1 MGRGSGS
8 FARAVIAFGVI
19 PIAYSL
25 TMWVMLHSPAPRGDY
40 GGPVLTGL
48 ALAFSAAVMW
58 VGRPVAR
65 EFLDGT
71 FGQTRA
77 WGGAVVALAAVL
89 TFLTCATVARFV
101 LDGFAI
107 SADEL
112 AYIFQAQ
119 TYAEGRLWA
128 DPPPMAAALQFP
140 HLWNVNGKWVSQY
153 LPGWPIIMT
162 PAAALQAPL
171 WLVNPLL
178 AAASVATFFAL
189 ARQYVGRE
197 TAWIGLALLVGSAFF
212 LMTYGSYFNH
222 GLTTLAG
229 LAFALFGCRYGREG
243 RVRDALLAGA
253 CIGVMGLTR
262 PQNALIFAAPF
273 VVFVA
278 STRDRRPGLLWFG
291 LGGAPFLAA
300 LLAYDAVMTGNPL
313 KPVQAMM
320 VREPVGIPTGRGFKR
335 VIQRLFRLPEW
346 TSPVLFFGWAAA
358 CLLAL
363 KRRSFDFTDW
373 IMPVTFVALLFYGG
387 QGGPQYGSRYFFEA
401 WPFAILTGLKVI
413 EPLLK
418 DTTKPGAA
426 SWIASALL
434 AAATLQLAYIPP
446 RMLREHQLI
455 EKAQAPYVATAGLK
469 HALVLFRKGVDFRQI
484 IAADFLRNTP
494 HVERQDVIYALDLGP
509 KNKELL
515 AAYPGRTVFLWDSG
529 VLSPLNPTTTATQA
543 GRTESRRPGNSGRGD
558 AR

>member
-1 MGRGSGS
+1 MGRGSSS
-8 FARAVIAFGVI
+8 FWRAVVAFGVI
-19 PIAYSL
+19 PILYSL
-25 TMWVMLHSPAPRGDY
+25 TMWVMLRSPAPRADY

-48 ALAFSAAVMW
+48 ALVFSAAVMW

-65 EFLDGT
+65 EFLDRA

-77 WGGAVVALAAVL
+77 WGGAIVAIAAAL
-89 TFLTCATVARFV
+89 TFLACAAVARFV
-101 LDGFAI
+101 LEGFAI

-112 AYIFQAQ
+112 AYIFQAR

-140 HLWNVNGKWVSQY
+140 HLWNVDGKWVSQY
-153 LPGWPIIMT
+153 LPGWSIIMT

-171 WLVNPLL
+171 WLVNPLI
-178 AAASVATFFAL
+178 AAASFATFFAL

-197 TAWIGLALLVGSAFF
+197 TAWIGLAVLVGAAFF

-229 LAFALFGCRYGREG
+229 LAFALFGCRYWRDG

-262 PQNALIFAAPF
+262 PQNALAFAAPF
-273 VVFVA
+273 IVFLA
-278 STRDRRPGLLWFG
+278 LARDRRAGLLWFG

-300 LLAYDAVMTGNPL
+300 LLAYDWAMTGHPL
-313 KPVQAMM
+313 KPVQVMM
-320 VREPVGIPTGRGFKR
+320 VREPVGVPTELGFKR

-346 TSPVLFFGWAAA
+346 TSPVLLFGWAAA
-358 CLLAL
+358 FLVML
-363 KRRSFDFTDW
+363 RRRRFDFTDL

-387 QGGPQYGSRYFFEA
+387 QGGPQFGSRYFFEA
-401 WPFAILTGLKVI
+401 WPFAVLTVLKAV

-418 DTTKPGAA
+418 DTAKPGLA
-426 SWIASALL
+426 SWVASGL
-434 AAATLQLAYIPP
+434 AATVALQLAYIPP
-446 RMLREHQLI
+446 RMLREHQVV
-455 EKAQAPYVATAGLK
+455 EETQAPYRATAGLK
-469 HALVLFRKGVDFRQI
+469 HAMLLFRDGDGFRQI
-484 IAADFLRNTP
+484 IPADFLRNTP

-509 KNKELL
+509 KNGELL
-515 AAYPGRTVFLWDSG
+515 AAYPGRTAYVWRDRALA
-529 VLSPLNPTTTATQA
+529 PLNSATAA
-543 GRTESRRPGNSGRGD
+543 PGKAARP
-558 AR
+558 AH

>member
-1 MGRGSGS
+1 LGRGSGS
-8 FARAVIAFGVI
+8 FARAAIAFGVI
-19 PIAYSL
+19 PALYSL
-25 TMWVMLHSPAPRGDY
+25 TMWAMLRSPAPRADY
-40 GGPVLTGL
+40 GGPVLTGV

-65 EFLDGT
+65 EALERA
-71 FGQTRA
+71 FGRSRA
-77 WGGAVVALAAVL
+77 WGGAAVALAAAL
-89 TFLTCATVARFV
+89 TFLVCATVGRVV
-101 LDGFAI
+101 LDGFPV

-140 HLWNVNGKWVSQY
+140 HLWNLNGKWVSQY
-153 LPGWPIIMT
+153 LPGWSIVMT
-162 PAAALQAPL
+162 PAAVLGAPL

-178 AAASVATFFAL
+178 GAATVGVFFAL
-189 ARQYVGRE
+189 ARQYVTRE
-197 TAWIGLALLVGSAFF
+197 TAWTGLAVLAASAFF

-262 PQNALIFAAPF
+262 PQNALVFAAPF
-273 VVFVA
+273 VVFLVLA
-278 STRDRRPGLLWFG
+278 KDRRAGLFWFG

-300 LLAYDAVMTGNPL
+300 LLAYDAAITGNPF

-320 VREPVGIPTGRGFKR
+320 VHEPVGIPTTEGFKR

-358 CLLAL
+358 WLVAL
-363 KRRSFDFTDW
+363 RRRSFDFTDW
-373 IMPVTFVALLFYGG
+373 IMPATFVALLFYGG

-401 WPFAILTGLKVI
+401 WPFAILTILKVT

-418 DTTKPGAA
+418 DGARPALA
-426 SWIASALL
+426 SWISAGLL
-434 AAATLQLAYIPP
+434 AIVTLQLAYIPP
-446 RMLREHQLI
+446 RMAREHDVI
-455 EKAQAPYVATAGLK
+455 KGAQAPYLATAHLE
-469 HALVLFRKGVDFRQI
+469 HALVVFREGVDFRQL
-484 IAADFLRNTP
+484 IAADFLRNTT

-509 KNKELL
+509 RNKDLL
-515 AAYPGRTVFLWDSG
+515 AAYPGRTLFLWDG
-529 VLSPLNPTTTATQA
+529 RALSRLNPATGATPKTAPEK
-543 GRTESRRPGNSGRGD
+543 R
-558 AR
+558 